1 MELYKK
7 WRSLEGGSRRQARAK
22 KINFVEKQEQLHL
35 DPNLPQDIMALETEN
50 IIQHSGIMD
59 LREEVEYLRSQMT
72 RESKSEEKSL
82 HFSSLIFLE
91 SYFTFLLP
99 FSSFFPFLLTYFS
112 IFFCLH
118 SPLIIFFRCVCST
131 DLRQPICYLIIW
143 LLRYSTSTPQ
153 SIIKER

>member
-59 LREEVEYLRSQMT
+59 LREEVEYLRSRVHQKT
-72 RESKSEEKSL
+72 AFSCRNLLGCSKCSNR
-82 HFSSLIFLE
+82 
-91 SYFTFLLP
+91 
-99 FSSFFPFLLTYFS
+99 
-112 IFFCLH
+112 H
-118 SPLIIFFRCVCST
+118 S
-131 DLRQPICYLIIW
+131 
-143 LLRYSTSTPQ
+143 
-153 SIIKER
+153 K